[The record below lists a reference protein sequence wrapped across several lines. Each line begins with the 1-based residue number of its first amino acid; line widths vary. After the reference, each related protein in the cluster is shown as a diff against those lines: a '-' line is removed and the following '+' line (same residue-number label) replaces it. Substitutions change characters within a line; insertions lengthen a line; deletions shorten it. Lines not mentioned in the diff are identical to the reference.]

1 MARPENYDTR
11 QGRSLLEFLQRHS
24 GEHFDRKQLCA
35 RLREEQIVMGEST
48 VWRYL
53 DKLCREGRVRKSSP
67 DGRTACYTYGC
78 CEGEHYHLQCK
89 RCKRLIHLEC
99 ADFDSLR
106 AHVLE
111 RHGFAMDP
119 MNTTVSGLCRACWEK
134 EGKPC

>member
-35 RLREEQIVMGEST
+35 RLEQENITVGETT

-53 DKLCREGRVRKSSP
+53 EKLCEEGKVRKSSP
-67 DGRTACYTYGC
+67 DGKSACYTYGC
-78 CEGEHYHLQCK
+78 CEGEHYHLQCT

-99 ADFDSLR
+99 SDFDLLR
-106 AHVLE
+106 EHFLQE
-111 RHGFAMDP
+111 HGFAMDP
-119 MNTTVSGLCRACWEK
+119 VRTTVCGLCRDCLAK
-134 EGKPC
+134 EAKG